1 MGLQGR
7 IPRLWLGSS
16 SFPEGVVFEPEMLR
30 RNAPEGRGE
39 RGPFV
44 KRKAVI
50 LSASEHTLQA
60 THGPVTGTNE
70 EDFIPVP

>member
-1 MGLQGR
+1 MGLQR
-7 IPRLWLGSS
+7 RSPLWLGSS

-30 RNAPEGRGE
+30 RSAPEGRGE

-50 LSASEHTLQA
+50 LSTAEYTLQA

-70 EDFIPVP
+70 EDFIPIP